1 MTQRPVRP
9 YQFDMQDNEFRTG
22 VIRPIEC
29 YREGWE
35 AIKPHYWLIF
45 VITIV
50 GIVIG
55 AFSLYILLGPMVCG
69 IFYCYFRALDG
80 KDVSIEHLFRG
91 FRYLWPSFFVTALI
105 IVPVVVLFSLIY
117 VPLLLATIS
126 GAVMT
131 EEELWAMLTG
141 TILIEFIVAI
151 VMVCLHT
158 LIMFSFPLI
167 VDRDLSAWNSVT
179 VSARAVWQNLKGVTG
194 LWAASFVATI
204 IGYLAFCVGV
214 YFVVPVMLAA
224 NVAAYRKVFPKLP
237 PKRIEPPDPEAYL

>member
-1 MTQRPVRP
+1 MTSGPDRHDH
-9 YQFDMQDNEFRTG
+9 FDMQDNEFRTG

-50 GIVIG
+50 GILIG

-80 KDVSIEHLFRG
+80 EDVSIEHLFRG
-91 FRYLWPSFFVTALI
+91 FRYLWPSLFVTALI
-105 IVPVVVLFSLIY
+105 IVPVVVLVATIY
-117 VPLLLATIS
+117 VPLLLATLS
-126 GAVMT
+126 GTVMT
-131 EEELWAMLTG
+131 EDELWAMLTG
-141 TILIEFIVAI
+141 TIVIEFIVAI

-167 VDRDLSAWNSVT
+167 VDRELSAWKSVT
-179 VSARAVWQNLKGVTG
+179 VSARAVLKNLKGVTG
-194 LWAASFVATI
+194 LWAASFVVTI
-204 IGYLAFCVGV
+204 VGYLALCVGL

-224 NVAAYRKVFPKLP
+224 NVAAYRKVFPKP
-237 PKRIEPPDPEAYL
+237 PSRRNGPPGPEEYL